1 MQDRN
6 ERSSSDDLPRCG
18 WHGADAAYT
27 RYHDDEWGRPDADE
41 ARLFEKLCLEGFQ
54 AGLSWSTILRKRE
67 AFRAGLA
74 GFEAEQLARFGAA
87 DVERLLGDPGIVRHR
102 GKIESAINNARRLLD
117 MREAGEPFAA
127 FVWSFEPPAAERP
140 AAVDAAWVR
149 ANPETPASKRL
160 SKALK
165 ARGFTFVGPTT
176 CHAFMQ
182 SKGLVNDHVE
192 GCFGRE
198 ECERERAAFVRPR

>member
-1 MQDRN
+1 MGHDEKSAGDGLR
-6 ERSSSDDLPRCG
+6 RCG
-18 WHGADAAYT
+18 WHGMDAAYT
-27 RYHDDEWGRPDADE
+27 HYHDTEWGRPDADE
-41 ARLFEKLCLEGFQ
+41 TRLFEKLCLEGFQ

-67 AFRAGLA
+67 AFRGGFA
-74 GFEAEQLARFGAA
+74 GFEAERLAGFGTAE
-87 DVERLLGDPGIVRHR
+87 VERLLGDPGIVRHR
-102 GKIESAINNARRLLD
+102 GKIESAINNARRVLE
-117 MREAGEPFAA
+117 MRERGERFAA
-127 FVWSFEPPAAERP
+127 FVWSFEPAAAERP
-140 AAVDAAWVR
+140 AAVNAAWVR

-192 GCFGRE
+192 DCFCRA
-198 ECERERAAFVRPR
+198 ECERERAAFRRPR